1 MVTPSVQIVSAAMLP
16 LVVRDADG
24 RELVLRRMTALDRLR
39 LFKAIGPVLSQNNLY
54 LGMATLASSV
64 TSIDAV
70 PVPAPATEGQIEA
83 LVARLGDAGIAAV
96 AAAFSAEAAPV
107 MGSAEQGN

>member
-1 MVTPSVQIVSAAMLP
+1 MVSPSVQIVSAAMLP

-39 LFKAIGPVLSQNNLY
+39 LFKAIGPVLSQNSLY
-54 LGMATLASSV
+54 LGMATLAASV
-64 TSIDAV
+64 TSIDSV
-70 PVPAPATEGQIEA
+70 PVPPPATEGQIEA
-83 LVARLGDAGIAAV
+83 LVARLGDAGISAV